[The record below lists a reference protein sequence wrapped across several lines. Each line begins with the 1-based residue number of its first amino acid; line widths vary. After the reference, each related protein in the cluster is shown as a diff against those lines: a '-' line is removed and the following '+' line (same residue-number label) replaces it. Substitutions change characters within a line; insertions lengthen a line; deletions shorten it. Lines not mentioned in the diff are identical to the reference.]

1 MSINNALKNSRELA
15 FRKNV
20 IIDMIQLIAH
30 SVITLKTVS
39 ENYFLNKILL
49 MKIIFAHVNVLMYN
63 ELSIIIEVLDDEDK

>member
-1 MSINNALKNSRELA
+1 
-15 FRKNV
+15 
-20 IIDMIQLIAH
+20 MIQLIAH